1 LGAIKYFRSF
11 QIKDWPYIAQIPPR
25 NPIFPKELF
34 DRFCLK
40 RVYLEPPYLGAIK
53 DFRSFQIKAWPY
65 IAHIPP
71 RKTGPISLRYHPEI
85 RFFQQITRISL
96 TVFWF
101 ETGVFA
107 TALFGGHTL
116 EAFKLKIKD
125 WPYIAHQY
133 STQKSDFS
141 KK

>member
-1 LGAIKYFRSF
+1 MGAIKYFRSF

-71 RKTGPISLRYHPEI
+71 RNPIFPTNH
-85 RFFQQITRISL
+85 
-96 TVFWF
+96 
-101 ETGVFA
+101 
-107 TALFGGHTL
+107 
-116 EAFKLKIKD
+116 
-125 WPYIAHQY
+125 
-133 STQKSDFS
+133 SDFFDRFLV
-141 KK
+141 